1 MVGMEQRVHE
11 FDWPDRLVIGT
22 VGRPGERSFYLQARA
37 GEQVFSA
44 LMEKEQSATLA
55 EKLDEVLDELMVQ
68 DGNPFSVPAEAP
80 AALDD
85 RDPLDDPVVEQ
96 FRVGVMSL
104 GFDPTTAQ
112 VVIEAFPLVE
122 DSPESLLES
131 EPVEPAEVLH
141 VRIPVGAARSFCK
154 RTREIVSAGR
164 PTCPL
169 CFGPI
174 DPEGH
179 ICQPPAD
186 LL

>member
-1 MVGMEQRVHE
+1 MVSMAQRHE

-22 VGRPGERSFYLQARA
+22 VGRPGERTFYLQARA
-37 GEQVFSA
+37 GERLVSA
-44 LMEKEQSATLA
+44 GMEKEQSAALA

-68 DGNPFSVPAEAP
+68 DGNPFSIPAEAP

-85 RDPLDDPVVEQ
+85 HDPLDTPVVEQ
-96 FRVGVMSL
+96 FRVGMLSL
-104 GFDPTTAQ
+104 GFDPSTAQ

-122 DSPESLLES
+122 DSPASLLES
-131 EPVEPAEVLH
+131 EPDEPAEVLH

-154 RTREIVSAGR
+154 RTREIVGAGR

-169 CFGPI
+169 CFAPM

-179 ICQPPAD
+179 ICEPPEG
-186 LL
+186 LM

>member
-1 MVGMEQRVHE
+1 MAQRVHE

-22 VGRPGERSFYLQARA
+22 VGRPGERSFYLQART
-37 GEQVFSA
+37 GEQLVSA
-44 LMEKEQSATLA
+44 LMEKEQSAALA

-80 AALDD
+80 PALDD
-85 RDPLDDPVVEQ
+85 RAPLDQPVVEQ
-96 FRVGVMSL
+96 FRVGILSL
-104 GFDPTTAQ
+104 GFDPSTAQ

-122 DSPESLLES
+122 DSPESLLEPES
-131 EPVEPAEVLH
+131 DEPAEVLH

-154 RTREIVSAGR
+154 RTREVVDAGR

-169 CFGPI
+169 CFGPM

-179 ICQPPAD
+179 VCD
-186 LL
+186 LPDGLS